1 MEKNDLFYEKLES
14 FDAHYIADEEE
25 YEEDEW
31 QDDETLGEYMARCPW
46 KFAG

>member
-1 MEKNDLFYEKLES
+1 MTMNDLLYEKLD
-14 FDAHYIADEEE
+14 FDIDYVGDEEE

-31 QDDETLGEYMARCPW
+31 QDGETLGEYMARCPW

>member
-1 MEKNDLFYEKLES
+1 MNKNDLFYEKLES
-14 FDAHYIADEEE
+14 FDFPYVANEEE

-31 QDDETLGEYMARCPW
+31 QDGETLGEYMARCHW